1 MANESPHS
9 GDTTVPGPSW
19 GRRPGMR
26 IASFELVDRLDAGSN
41 NQFGEVWL
49 AQRSQPLQ
57 RVAIK
62 FLRRDRLDPDMLR
75 RFTSVESRALAR
87 FNHPFVARFF
97 ELNADGEVP
106 YLVMEYVPGDSICR
120 YCDSH
125 RLGLRDRLELMAKVC
140 EAVQHVHLQGVIHR
154 DLKPQNILVTEPP
167 KGDAGGPIPKLID
180 FGLAKSDNPDAPLG
194 SAVSGVSGAP
204 GTRKYMSPE
213 QLRSSRTDETGREA
227 DIYALG
233 AVLFE
238 MLVGDSPMER
248 VLSDDRLSGSER
260 LARLERDERPHPA
273 DAFSTVAAEERARRA
288 ADRGIDESALR
299 SALASR
305 LAHITDRALRL
316 DPKSRFSSAAAM
328 AADIRA
334 YLAQRDYAEAAAEP
348 RFARAVR
355 TVRRNKLPF
364 AAAALVVLAL
374 SAGLV
379 LALWGQAQSE
389 REAKRAERLLGMS
402 TELLGQLFS
411 DDGGSKADLVPILE
425 RLEPEVR
432 AGLGDEDFMP
442 GIAVAVSSGLRQV
455 GRVREAESL
464 ASAALDRIRDLYGP
478 DDERTIDAELNALL
492 LRLIASQDL
501 GAAADDAGIAA
512 QVKAIEEV
520 RDGLRALAERAA
532 LVLGPRSE
540 LRLSIGFNAAA
551 IEMQLD
557 RSAEAVSALRPLLVA
572 ARQSL
577 DPASSLLAE
586 ARIQYLVAL
595 FRSWESADAV
605 GPERARE
612 YRAEAFRES
621 DAIRSDFLRLFGPD
635 DGRTLRAAANHAMLL
650 HHDGRFDEAR
660 VVLEPT
666 VPAMRAVLGDANTAT
681 LLAINAQA
689 EILERLGDEAGA
701 REFLRAVLPALR
713 STRAGEPRHL
723 ADIEERASRLGLPP
737 PQTTPNP

>member
-1 MANESPHS
+1 
-9 GDTTVPGPSW
+9 
-19 GRRPGMR
+19 MR
-26 IASFELVDRLDAGSN
+26 IASYELVDRLDVGSH

-87 FNHPFVARFF
+87 FNHPYIARFY

-120 YCDSH
+120 YCDAR

-167 KGDAGGPIPKLID
+167 KGDAGGPVPKLID

-238 MLVGDSPMER
+238 LLVGDSPMER

-260 LARLERDERPHPA
+260 LARLEREERPHPA
-273 DAFSTVAAEERARRA
+273 DSFSSVAADVRARRA
-288 ADRGIDESALR
+288 ADRGIDEAALR
-299 SALASR
+299 SMLASR
-305 LAHITDRALRL
+305 LAHITDRALRI
-316 DPKSRFSSAAAM
+316 DPRSRFSSAAAM

-348 RFARAVR
+348 RLSRAVR
-355 TVRRNKLPF
+355 AVRRNKLPF
-364 AAAALVVLAL
+364 AAAAAVVLAL
-374 SAGLV
+374 AVGLV
-379 LALWGQAQSE
+379 LALWGQARAE
-389 REAKRAERLLGMS
+389 REARRAERLLGMS
-402 TELLGQLFS
+402 TELLGQLFN
-411 DDGGSKADLVPILE
+411 DEDGSVANLVPVLE

-432 AGLGDEDFMP
+432 AGLGEEDFMP
-442 GIAVAVSSGLRQV
+442 EIAVAVSSGLRQV
-455 GRVREAESL
+455 GRAREAESL
-464 ASAALDRIRDLYGP
+464 ATAALGRMRVLFGP
-478 DDERTIDAELNALL
+478 DDERTIDAEQNALL

-501 GAAADDAGIAA
+501 GAEADDAVIAA
-512 QVKAIEEV
+512 QVKAVEEI
-520 RDGLRALAERAA
+520 RDALRALADRAA
-532 LVLGPRSE
+532 GVLSPRSE
-540 LRLSIGFNAAA
+540 LALSIGFNAAA
-551 IEMQLD
+551 IEMQLG
-557 RSAEAVSALRPLLVA
+557 RPAEAVSALRPLLAA

-577 DPASSLLAE
+577 DPGSSLLAE

-595 FRSWESADAV
+595 FRSWESADAD
-605 GPERARE
+605 GAERARE
-612 YRAEAFRES
+612 FRAEAFRES
-621 DAIRSDFLRLFGPD
+621 DAMRAEFARLFGPE
-635 DGRTLRAAANHAMLL
+635 DGRALRAAANHAMLL
-650 HHDGRFDEAR
+650 HHDGRLEDAR
-660 VVLEPT
+660 RVLEAT
-666 VPAMRAVLGDANTAT
+666 IPAMREVLGDANAAT
-681 LLAINAQA
+681 LLAINAHA
-689 EILERLGDEAGA
+689 ENLEQLGDEAGA
-701 REFLRAVLPALR
+701 REFLRAVLPAIR
-713 STRAGEPRHL
+713 STRGGDPQHV
-723 ADIEERASRLGLPP
+723 ADIEERAGRLGLPP
-737 PQTTPNP
+737 AQAAPKP